1 MMKIIFIY
9 IRGITTCYNHK
20 LHTVQ
25 YKVSTYSAAF
35 LINVELFFVVFI
47 YFVELIDGYS
57 SLSSAAGIRG

>member
-1 MMKIIFIY
+1 M
-9 IRGITTCYNHK
+9 
-20 LHTVQ
+20 VQ

-57 SLSSAAGIRG
+57 SLSSAAGIRGWGIVFSFPHDVVVLLLIE